1 MRVIIRVVL
10 AMLAAVLGSAGAW
23 AERPVVHVY
32 NWSDYIAEDTIQRFE
47 HETGIKVVYDVYDSN
62 EVLESKLLAGKS
74 GYDLVFP
81 TARPFAQRHI
91 AAGLYHKLDM
101 SKLTNYGN
109 LDEHVLEALQ
119 GLDPG
124 NQYVVP
130 YMIGSTGLGYNI
142 AKVKGALGNDAP
154 VDSWKLILDLANTKK
169 LAGCG
174 ISLLDDDVEVI
185 SAALIY
191 LGKSPN
197 STDPLDIQAAAEL
210 LSKVRPYIKYFHSSQ
225 YINDLANG
233 DICVAQGYSGDV
245 LQARDRA
252 EKAMNG
258 VEIGYSIPREG
269 ALMSTDVMAIP
280 ADAPHVDSA
289 LALINYLLRPEVIA
303 AITSYVSYANPN
315 KAATPLVDESVRD
328 DPGIYPPPA
337 VRARLV
343 TAEAL
348 PLAVQRLRVRRWT
361 RIKTG
366 H

>member
-1 MRVIIRVVL
+1 MRVVIQVVL
-10 AMLAAVLGSAGAW
+10 AMLAAVVSSAGAW

-32 NWSDYIAEDTIQRFE
+32 NWSDFIAEDTIRRFE
-47 HETGIKVVYDVYDSN
+47 HETGIKVVYDVFDSN
-62 EVLESKLLAGKS
+62 EVLEAKLLAGKS

-91 AAGLYHKLDM
+91 AAGLYHKLDK
-101 SKLTNYGN
+101 SKLNNFGN
-109 LDEHVLEALQ
+109 LDEAVLESLQ

-130 YMIGSTGLGYNI
+130 YMIGTTGLGYNI
-142 AKVKGALGNDAP
+142 AKVKGALGNDAA
-154 VDSWKLILDLANTKK
+154 VDSWKLILDPVNAKK

-174 ISLLDDDVEVI
+174 ISFLDDEVEVI
-185 SAALIY
+185 SAALIF

-197 STDPLDIQAAAEL
+197 STDTMDIQAAADL
-210 LSKVRPYIKYFHSSQ
+210 LAKVRPYIKYFHSSQ

-245 LQARDRA
+245 LQAHGRA
-252 EKAMNG
+252 EEAKNG
-258 VEIGYSIPREG
+258 VEIGYTIPREG

-289 LALINYLLRPEVIA
+289 LALIDYLLRPEVIA
-303 AITSYVSYANPN
+303 TITNYVSYANPN
-315 KAATPLVDESVRD
+315 RAATRLVDESVRD

-348 PLAVQRLRVRRWT
+348 PLAVQRLRVRTWR
-361 RIKTG
+361 RIKRG